1 MPRMQLNAGHKE
13 DVPLK
18 PAISRESVQNVSAVP
33 ATVEQQSSGQK
44 SAGCSRG
51 TRTSAAMLGLA
62 LSVGTSGAFLAQTGE
77 VKAADASMVA
87 PAVQTSQPLA
97 SVGSE
102 RPSGAEYHTVVEGE
116 TIWEIAKLHQV
127 SVEAIKRAN
136 GFTDESIVKVG
147 QVLKVPAGSVQP
159 VVAAPAKSA
168 VIEDVSALQVGDAAE
183 AGVDDQAHAGSDT
196 ADAAT
201 SLAVLPQVQEEDSVT
216 VTSIVSPGDTGSA
229 ADLGLPSLDADSA
242 PVSRAADGN
251 LTREP
256 APASTLAS
264 SSLENSPAQSQVP
277 STDGTPLAVGAVEP
291 SRLPTAQV
299 RHRVRAGD
307 TLWSIARQYGVSP
320 NELIQVNDIRNP
332 NRIFVGRTLI
342 VPDAAQPAPVATPSR
357 ESVEFAALEPFRLPS
372 QGSSEAAVEIEPDAL
387 QPEAVPEALEAD
399 VDESAASDALAE
411 ADPYVANLLAR
422 VEVAR
427 DGATAEATASAS
439 EATDLASTDVAPEV
453 TVATGHSELERVS
466 SLNSTPINP
475 QFLPDGDVP
484 SAGEASTAADQ
495 ELLAAAPLGSEV
507 YAPINENPTGRV
519 VSPDM
524 PILPES
530 GEYLPEAPNRFDGY
544 TWPAQGVFTSGYGW
558 RWGRMHRGIDIAGPV
573 GTPIVAAAP
582 GVVVRS
588 GWNSGGYGNLVDIRH
603 PDGSLTRYA
612 HNSRLLVE
620 TGQQVRGGQ
629 QIAEMGS
636 TGFSTGPHLHFE
648 IHLPDQGTVNPMAYL
663 PAQ

>member
-1 MPRMQLNAGHKE
+1 
-13 DVPLK
+13 
-18 PAISRESVQNVSAVP
+18 
-33 ATVEQQSSGQK
+33 
-44 SAGCSRG
+44 
-51 TRTSAAMLGLA
+51 MLGLA

-77 VKAADASMVA
+77 VFAADASMAA
-87 PAVQTSQPLA
+87 PAAKTSQPLA
-97 SVGSE
+97 SVGSD

-116 TIWEIAKLHQV
+116 TVWEIAKLHRV

-136 GFTDESIVKVG
+136 GFTDESVVKVG
-147 QVLKVPAGSVQP
+147 QVLKVPTGSIQP
-159 VVAAPAKSA
+159 VAAAPAKSA
-168 VIEDVSALQVGDAAE
+168 IVEDIAELQVSDATDVEFGDRADSAVAEGDAATHLARLPE
-183 AGVDDQAHAGSDT
+183 ADG
-196 ADAAT
+196 
-201 SLAVLPQVQEEDSVT
+201 EESVT
-216 VTSIVSPGDTGSA
+216 ATSIVSPGELGSA
-229 ADLGLPSLDADSA
+229 ADLGLPSLNTDSA
-242 PVSRAADGN
+242 PVAREADGN
-251 LTREP
+251 LARESAP
-256 APASTLAS
+256 APRLATSNVGNAASQ
-264 SSLENSPAQSQVP
+264 PQVP
-277 STDGTPLAVGAVEP
+277 SADGTPLAVGAVEP
-291 SRLPTAQV
+291 SRLTAAQV

-307 TLWSIARQYGVSP
+307 TLWSIARQYGIAPS
-320 NELIQVNDIRNP
+320 ELIQANDIRNP

-342 VPDAAQPAPVATPSR
+342 VPGAAQPEPVAAPPR

-372 QGSSEAAVEIEPDAL
+372 QGDSQVAVEAEPTTPQSEATPVS
-387 QPEAVPEALEAD
+387 PEVGEELSASAEVP
-399 VDESAASDALAE
+399 VE

-427 DGATAEATASAS
+427 DGAISDTPASTP
-439 EATDLASTDVAPEV
+439 EETDLASADAVPEV
-453 TVATGHSELERVS
+453 TVAVGHGELERVS
-466 SLNSTPINP
+466 GLNSTPINP
-475 QFLPDGDVP
+475 QFLPEGDAP
-484 SAGEASTAADQ
+484 SAVEASTAGDQ

-519 VSPDM
+519 VSPVM

-530 GEYLPEAPNRFDGY
+530 GEYLPEAPNRFAGY
-544 TWPAQGVFTSGYGW
+544 NWPAQGVFTSGYGW

-612 HNSRLLVE
+612 HNSRNLVE
-620 TGQQVRGGQ
+620 AGQQVRGGQ